1 MFIDNI
7 CIRWSEIDECSYL
20 NNIKAINNIKELEF
34 NYPITFFAG
43 ENGSGKSTLLEAL
56 AIATGFNPEDGTK
69 NYNFATYNSHSHLHE
84 AIGLSR
90 TQKEKWGYFL
100 EQKNSII

>member
-56 AIATGFNPEDGTK
+56 AIATGFNPEGGTK
-69 NYNFATYNSHSHLHE
+69 NYNFAHIILIQIYMKLLDYQEH
-84 AIGLSR
+84 
-90 TQKEKWGYFL
+90 KK
-100 EQKNSII
+100 KNGDIF